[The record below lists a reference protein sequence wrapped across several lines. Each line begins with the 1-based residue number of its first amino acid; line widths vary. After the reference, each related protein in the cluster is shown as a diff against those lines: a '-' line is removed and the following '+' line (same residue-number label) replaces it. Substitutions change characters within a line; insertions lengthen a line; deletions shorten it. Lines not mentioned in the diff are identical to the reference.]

1 MFSAGKQRCKHA
13 SIDFLRARMMARKN
27 GLVPYMDSLFKDER
41 ERIVNWA
48 VHRASKNRK
57 ASQKKQVEFRKELS
71 RRAAMKTQKKVE
83 RERKDIEAKVKSVD
97 VRDIQATFPD
107 RDETTWSD
115 LADILTGAAVGRN
128 ICHTWYD
135 ADTKERTTYSG
146 RIEKLKKRKGNV
158 IPYVVSYWDSG
169 ETYDDAVDYT
179 ISMYE
184 LGADL
189 ICEDLALC

>member
-1 MFSAGKQRCKHA
+1 MVWC
-13 SIDFLRARMMARKN
+13 
-27 GLVPYMDSLFKDER
+27 MDRLFKDER

-48 VHRASKNRK
+48 VRRARKNRK

-71 RRAAMKTQKKVE
+71 RHATMKTQKKVE

-97 VRDIQATFPD
+97 LRDIQATFPD

-135 ADTKERTTYSG
+135 ADTKEKTTYSG
-146 RIEKLKKRKGNV
+146 RIEKLKERK
-158 IPYVVSYWDSG
+158 YDS
-169 ETYDDAVDYT
+169 VCC
-179 ISMYE
+179 E
-184 LGADL
+184 LLGQW
-189 ICEDLALC
+189 